1 MLRAILIGVAV
12 VGAGLVLGAAMARA
26 QSQAAGSQS
35 AETTAKEKQPGRDRF
50 TVNVTPE
57 MKRHS
62 RIRNILYFVGAL
74 YGFGVLLLFLFSGL
88 SRRLRQ
94 LAERATT
101 RPFRLAL
108 LYFALFSVVS
118 AILTFP
124 LDLYGGFI
132 VPHQFQLSNQSFG
145 QWLVEGLKALAVGI
159 VIGAPIVAL
168 ALAGIRKTRR
178 WWLVL
183 WAGAIPISI
192 FLVVIYPV
200 FVDPVFNKFQHL
212 RDAELRHK
220 LLALA
225 LRAGIEGADVFEVD
239 KSKQTKTM
247 NAYVTGLGPT
257 KRIVLWDTLLGKM
270 DHDEVLAVMGH
281 EMGHYVLHHVWQ
293 GLGFGFAVMLGVLY
307 LAQKMVT
314 DGTRRWGARWGFSEP
329 GDPAAV
335 PWLLLV
341 VSVMTFLLSPVFAGF
356 SRRIEHHADI
366 FTLELTRL
374 NEPTATAFI
383 KLAED
388 SKIEPQPHPF
398 IEFWRYSH
406 PPLAK
411 RISFALSHRPWEK
424 GRPNQLWR
432 EPKN

>member
-1 MLRAILIGVAV
+1 MLRAVLIGAAV
-12 VGAGLVLGAAMARA
+12 IAAGVVLGAAVVRA
-26 QSQAAGSQS
+26 QQTANSETT
-35 AETTAKEKQPGRDRF
+35 ETTAKEQQRSGERF
-50 TVNVTPE
+50 AVKVTPE

-62 RIRNILYFVGAL
+62 RIRNILYFVGAA
-74 YGFGVLLLFLFSGL
+74 YGFGVLLLFLFGGL
-88 SRRLRQ
+88 SRRIRQ

-101 RPFRLAL
+101 RPFVLAM
-108 LYFALFSVVS
+108 LYFALFSVAS
-118 AILTFP
+118 AVLSFP

-132 VPHQFQLSNQSFG
+132 VPHQFQLSNQTFG
-145 QWLVEGLKALAVGI
+145 EWLVEGLKAMAVGI

-168 ALAGIRKTRR
+168 ALAGIRRTRR

-183 WAGAIPISI
+183 WAGAIPVSI

-212 RDAELRHK
+212 RNAELRQK

-225 LRAGIEGADVFEVD
+225 SRAGIEGADVFEVD

-257 KRIVLWDTLLGKM
+257 KRIVLWDTLLAKM
-270 DHDEVLAVMGH
+270 DQDEILAVMGH
-281 EMGHYVLHHVWQ
+281 EMGHYVLHHVWK
-293 GLGFGFAVMLGVLY
+293 GLGFGFAVMLGVLF
-307 LAQKMVT
+307 LAQRVVT
-314 DGTRRWGARWGFSEP
+314 EGTRRWGPRWGFSEP

-341 VSVMTFLLSPVFAGF
+341 VSIITFLLSPVFAGF
-356 SRRIEHHADI
+356 SRRSEHHADI

-374 NEPTATAFI
+374 NEATATAFI

-388 SKIEPQPHPF
+388 SKIEPQPPAF

-411 RISFALSHRPWEK
+411 RIDFALSYRPWET
-424 GRPNQLWR
+424 GQPNQRWR
-432 EPKN
+432 EKS